1 MRDAETQSKDKSTN
15 NESQSDGSEN
25 MNFNDDVIFNN
36 QPREGQELKLI
47 KLDETLERSSIYGL
61 AGHESRMMLTK
72 TVKDLAFIVFLLVD
86 MPLYFKEI
94 KVFNLAEKTFQKLRK
109 IQYISWLVQ
118 WIMTII
124 YQLVELKYLREYL
137 SKNRVSVDTENVV
150 KKKIHELKKNYYI
163 RLYTLIHRALDIPL
177 ILHFLGIPIMS
188 EMMSG
193 ACGVISSA
201 LCNIKFFYL

>member
-118 WIMTII
+118 
-124 YQLVELKYLREYL
+124 
-137 SKNRVSVDTENVV
+137 
-150 KKKIHELKKNYYI
+150 
-163 RLYTLIHRALDIPL
+163 
-177 ILHFLGIPIMS
+177 
-188 EMMSG
+188 
-193 ACGVISSA
+193 
-201 LCNIKFFYL
+201 

>member
-1 MRDAETQSKDKSTN
+1 MEQNKKLKFFDPYIKMMSTTNGRDKSLRFIQYLFMYLRGPRTKQNSNNLRAKIHYTCWITRKVLRLGLPIFILKKIFWRFKSFMRDAETQSKDKSTN

-118 WIMTII
+118 
-124 YQLVELKYLREYL
+124 
-137 SKNRVSVDTENVV
+137 
-150 KKKIHELKKNYYI
+150 
-163 RLYTLIHRALDIPL
+163 
-177 ILHFLGIPIMS
+177 
-188 EMMSG
+188 
-193 ACGVISSA
+193 
-201 LCNIKFFYL
+201 